1 MIPLTAQLIHLET
14 YSRYFGD
21 KNPLKYR
28 AFVTDN
34 LPQPWCEGMVF
45 GNLFTLGCEANN
57 QVATTSIMSKI
68 EAV

>member
-1 MIPLTAQLIHLET
+1 MIPLTTQLLHLAT
-14 YSRYFGD
+14 YSHYFGD

-34 LPQPWCEGMVF
+34 HPQPWCEGMVF
-45 GNLFTLGCEANN
+45 GNLFTLGCEADNR
-57 QVATTSIMSKI
+57 VATTPIMSKI